1 MLKNILV
8 AIVVLLTTSL
18 SYAQIKNSKT
28 ETVKIYGNCG
38 TCEKKIEKAGNIKGI
53 ASVDWNKDSKMA
65 VLVYDASKTN
75 KDEILKRIA
84 LAGYDSDDFLAP
96 ADAYTKLDACC
107 QYDRTAKVSIKTDGA
122 KMAMNDK
129 MPMQDMPNMSTEKAD
144 ASKIVMTDAKPM
156 HDMSTMT
163 PTKDANVKMVS
174 KDTLPMNN
182 MPSMSTEKADKTKM
196 VMADTVIP
204 VVSTA
209 AINPFKSV
217 FENYFLLKDALIQ
230 TSGSGSAEAAKN
242 LSASLNAIKMDEL
255 PMDVHTVWMKVMKDL
270 MFDAEH
276 ISETQAVAHQREH
289 FASLSKNMYAL
300 MKVSKS
306 ETETYYQFCPM
317 YNKGKGAN
325 WLSKDSEI
333 KNPYYGSQMLSCG
346 RTQET
351 IK

>member
-1 MLKNILV
+1 MIFIKKLLV
-8 AIVVLLTTSL
+8 ASVILLSITS
-18 SYAQIKNSKT
+18 SHAQIKNTKT

-38 TCEKKIEKAGNIKGI
+38 SCKKNIETAGNLKKV
-53 ASVDWNKDSKMA
+53 ATVNWDKSSKLAVVSYDST
-65 VLVYDASKTN
+65 KTN
-75 KDEILKRIA
+75 ANEILKRIA
-84 LAGYDSDDFLAP
+84 LAGYDSDGFLAP
-96 ADAYTKLDACC
+96 TDAYSKLDACC
-107 QYDRTAKVSIKTDGA
+107 QYDRTAKATTKKWNEA
-122 KMAMNDK
+122 KMASNDTT
-129 MPMQDMPNMSTEKAD
+129 PMQ
-144 ASKIVMTDAKPM
+144 
-156 HDMSTMT
+156 
-163 PTKDANVKMVS
+163 
-174 KDTLPMNN
+174 N
-182 MPSMSTEKADKTKM
+182 MPSMLTEKADKTKM

-204 VVSTA
+204 VLSAVN
-209 AINPFKSV
+209 INPLKSV

-255 PMDVHTVWMKVMKDL
+255 SMDVHMVWMKVMKDL

-276 ISETQAVAHQREH
+276 ISETKAIEHQREH
-289 FASLSKNMYAL
+289 FSSLSKNMYAL

-306 ETETYYQFCPM
+306 DTETFYQFCPM

-346 RTQET
+346 RTVET